1 MRGCLNSADFAV
13 VGPLGSLAW
22 QDWDEIIPKGEG
34 LTRGPLPPCP
44 SSVTSVTPPDSVFCA
59 SCASLRP
66 TCRPPSSVVRRLSSV
81 LRLSAIRLLRLLRF
95 FAANPPSS
103 VLRHPSSVL
112 RLLSTVYRP
121 PSSVLCP
128 PSSAVS
134 HPTSDIKHPSSV
146 RPSSVIRPPSSAP
159 VICVHPCDLWLKIL
173 SPPSVFSAYSVGN
186 IPTRGI
192 SADEQKLAVKNS
204 VGQHES
210 FAAHDRRSLPHIR
223 TGKNPLEL

>member
-112 RLLSTVYRP
+112 RPPSTVHCLPSSAVCPPSSVSPPSDFCAFCASLRPILRPSALRP
-121 PSSVLCP
+121 PSSVL
-128 PSSAVS
+128 
-134 HPTSDIKHPSSV
+134 
-146 RPSSVIRPPSSAP
+146 RPPSSGLRP
-159 VICVHPCDLWLKIL
+159 
-173 SPPSVFSAYSVGN
+173 PPSDFCASCASLRP
-186 IPTRGI
+186 I
-192 SADEQKLAVKNS
+192 
-204 VGQHES
+204 GQ
-210 FAAHDRRSLPHIR
+210 RQ
-223 TGKNPLEL
+223 